1 MPAAQKPP
9 ARRRMI
15 HPSICLQ
22 RKARM
27 GGRGMVNA
35 CVLATA
41 AAYSAQ
47 LHACQQPHAA
57 LHGPMPPSALEL
69 LLLEAFA
76 G

>member
-22 RKARM
+22 RKGRM

-35 CVLATA
+35 CVLAPAAGGPAIARCLLSA
-41 AAYSAQ
+41 AACVPATASYPAR
-47 LHACQQPHAA
+47 PHATQRT
-57 LHGPMPPSALEL
+57 
-69 LLLEAFA
+69 
-76 G
+76 